1 MRRLTLIL
9 ILLAAAGCAAPPRP
23 AAVLPP
29 PVAATGPT
37 HDVVSAEVAIRVH
50 PDGPLAGLGHSHLIR
65 SDALG
70 GTITLGEPLGTTSF
84 ALELP
89 LASLVVDP
97 PGSPATVNDDQRAAT
112 RRNML
117 GPALLDAERFPLL
130 DIRADGIEGGPQQ
143 FLARVRVGIRGE
155 HQPIRVPLTV
165 TVAGGL
171 LTATGRFALTHR
183 ELGLEPYS
191 VALGALRVAESIDIE
206 FRLAARRRSGA

>member
-1 MRRLTLIL
+1 MRRLTPIL

-23 AAVLPP
+23 AAVHPA

-37 HDVVSAEVAIRVH
+37 HDVVNSEVAVSVH
-50 PDGPLAGLGHSHLIR
+50 PAGPLAGLGHSHLIR

-70 GTITLGEPLGTTSF
+70 GTIALGEPASTTSF

-97 PGSPATVNDDQRAAT
+97 PEAVTTVNDDQRAAT
-112 RRNML
+112 RHNML
-117 GPALLDAERFPLL
+117 GPALLDAERFPELA
-130 DIRADGIEGGPQQ
+130 IRSDGLEGGPQQ
-143 FLARVRVGIRGE
+143 FFARVQVGIRGE
-155 HQPIRVPLTV
+155 HRPIRVPVTV
-165 TVAGGL
+165 TITGDL
-171 LTATGRFALTHR
+171 LTATGRFTLTHG

-191 VALGALRVAESIDIE
+191 VALGALRVAETIDIE